1 MQFQPSRRKP
11 GVDSALVFGD
21 CNKTAIRAMIRRDT
35 SSRER
40 PGFHGTRTSKYVSRL
55 QSVAMSLVGE
65 HRENDQATDW
75 AAGNVVAEILQIDL
89 ADSANRARIVKTLK
103 TWVQQRHLEVYR

>member
-1 MQFQPSRRKP
+1 
-11 GVDSALVFGD
+11 
-21 CNKTAIRAMIRRDT
+21 
-35 SSRER
+35 
-40 PGFHGTRTSKYVSRL
+40 
-55 QSVAMSLVGE
+55 MSLVGE